1 MTQSPGTGPT
11 ARWTQIPAMP
21 TKSERQ
27 ALAFFAVVTVLGVGV
42 RLLRSDPPPVP
53 TMEERLALASQLA
66 ATDSAAGAAA
76 ERKVGKG
83 RRPPRSPA
91 GASGAER
98 LSQMQTP
105 AARQRDN
112 SSASA
117 ASPAS
122 PPASAQV
129 DLDHASAA
137 ELERLPWVGPALAA
151 RIVADRQER
160 GPFGSIEGFVRV
172 RGVGPKL
179 AERLRPLVTF
189 SGSARPRDAAS
200 GGAVTR
206 AGERLWAPA
215 GHSPRP

>member
-1 MTQSPGTGPT
+1 
-11 ARWTQIPAMP
+11 MP
-21 TKSERQ
+21 TRPEKQ

-42 RLLRSDPPPVP
+42 RLLRSDPPPAP
-53 TMEERLALASQLA
+53 TIEERMALASQLA

-76 ERKVGKG
+76 ERKRGKG
-83 RRPPRSPA
+83 RSPRRPAA
-91 GASGAER
+91 GARAGAEAGADPER
-98 LSQMQTP
+98 LSLEQTP
-105 AARQRDN
+105 VARHPGN
-112 SSASA
+112 SSAPA
-117 ASPAS
+117 PAS
-122 PPASAQV
+122 PPAQPVQV
-129 DLDHASAA
+129 DIDHASAA

-151 RIVADRQER
+151 RIVADREAH
-160 GPFGSIEGFVRV
+160 GPFGSIEALVRV

-189 SGSARPRDAAS
+189 SGPGRPRDAAS